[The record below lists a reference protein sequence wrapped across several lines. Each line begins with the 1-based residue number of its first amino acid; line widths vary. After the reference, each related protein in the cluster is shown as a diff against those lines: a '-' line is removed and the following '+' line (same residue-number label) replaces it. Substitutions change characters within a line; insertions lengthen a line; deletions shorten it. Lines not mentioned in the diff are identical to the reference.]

1 MTPVSI
7 PIATDVWTANYPA
20 KSAGSCEAA
29 EANGHGP
36 VWRPLAL
43 ATLGGVLARRSRK
56 RAA

>member
-1 MTPVSI
+1 MSI

-36 VWRPLAL
+36 VWWPLAL